1 MDSINVLQKM
11 LYKGILFVN
20 YLGKACERIDQIEYG
35 LLKVNHSETSLISL
49 WCIHSEWKLGEHAL
63 SGQVVESS
71 PRENTSRY
79 GRGLPIQF
87 VFCVVH

>member
-1 MDSINVLQKM
+1 M

-20 YLGKACERIDQIEYG
+20 YLGKACERIDQIDGFECG

-71 PRENTSRY
+71 PRENTSGY
-79 GRGLPIQF
+79 GRGL
-87 VFCVVH
+87 VV